1 MMAFGG
7 VIGTGVPTLVA
18 AAGAPAA
25 AMAAMAI
32 GLLVVTALA
41 ILLARSGVRR

>member
-7 VIGTGVPTLVA
+7 VIGSGVPLLA
-18 AAGAPAA
+18 AVGAPAA

-41 ILLARSGVRR
+41 ILLVRPGVRR